1 MVQWSVV
8 GGLVQAG
15 PDLLLVANRRR
26 DGRID
31 WSPPGGVVDPGE
43 VAVEALTREVAEE
56 TGLVVTEWSGPVY
69 DVEVEF
75 VDLGWHLRVASFL
88 AVSWQGEIAVDDPD
102 GIVQEA
108 RFLAA
113 ADCRPLLDTSP
124 MWVAD
129 AVHDWLDAPWS
140 TPRSF
145 RYVARG
151 IRQYELDVE
160 RR

>member
-1 MVQWSVV
+1 VH
-8 GGLVQAG
+8 AG

-26 DGRID
+26 NGRID

-43 VAVEALTREVAEE
+43 EVVEALTREVAEE

-75 VDLGWHLRVASFL
+75 TDLGWHLRVASYL
-88 AVSWQGEIAVDDPD
+88 AVRWRGELAVDDPD
-102 GIVQEA
+102 GIVQDA
-108 RFLAA
+108 RFVAV
-113 ADCRPLLDTSP
+113 ADSRPLLATSP
-124 MWVAD
+124 VWVSD

-140 TPRSF
+140 EPRSF

-151 IRQYELDVE
+151 LGEDRLVVE